1 MVQMEIDVVN
11 TDDPPVA
18 EEHHVT
24 VYSGRETTFSLPA
37 YDPDGSP
44 VEIYILREPQG
55 AGEVLQLTDEQLV
68 GLSGQRRKVRLP
80 PRLFFFFAI
89 SFGTH
94 DVPPA
99 DMPEHDG
106 TCRE

>member
-1 MVQMEIDVVN
+1 MQMTMEILN

-44 VEIYILREPQG
+44 VEIYILKEPQG
-55 AGEVLQLTDEQLV
+55 ASQVLKLTDEELV
-68 GLSGQRRKVRLP
+68 GTTGQRRKVMGD
-80 PRLFFFFAI
+80 AA
-89 SFGTH
+89 
-94 DVPPA
+94 PA
-99 DMPEHDG
+99 
-106 TCRE
+106 TTFRN